1 LVVIVLSV
9 LMAVGTAGVPGGSIP
24 LLMIVLNTIGVPPG
38 GIAIVLGIDRIL
50 DMCRTVPNV
59 TGDLTC
65 ACYIA
70 RSEGAELLSKPA
82 VAPATAD

>member
-1 LVVIVLSV
+1 VVVALSV
-9 LMAVGTAGVPGGSIP
+9 LMAIGAAGVPGGSIP

-38 GIAIVLGIDRIL
+38 GIAIILGIDRIL
-50 DMCRTVPNV
+50 DMSRTVPNV

-70 RSEGAELLSKPA
+70 RTEGAGILAAPQPA
-82 VAPATAD
+82 SSVAD

>member
-1 LVVIVLSV
+1 V

-50 DMCRTVPNV
+50 DMSRTVPNV

-65 ACYIA
+65 ACFISRTESVRADALASAAPGA
-70 RSEGAELLSKPA
+70 RAA
-82 VAPATAD
+82 